1 MFKMAQVF
9 VYGTLKSGQPNN
21 YRMLDAANG
30 KAKLLARSRTVD
42 SYPLVIATQ
51 YNVPFL
57 LNIPGKGHRVQGEI
71 YSVDEKMLN
80 FLDWFE
86 RCPHQ
91 YQRTLVKLEVDEWV
105 GEGENNPKAG
115 SIVEAFVYSTTTYK
129 PEWLQNP
136 TYENYNYKGDHGLE
150 YIRREDRSTK

>member
-1 MFKMAQVF
+1 MFKMTQVF
-9 VYGTLKSGQPNN
+9 VYGTLKSGQPNY

-30 KAKLLARSRTVD
+30 KAKFLGRSRTVD

-51 YNVPFL
+51 YNIPFL
-57 LNIPGKGHRVQGEI
+57 LNVPGKGHCVRGEI
-71 YSVDEKMLN
+71 YSVDEKMLK

-86 RCPHQ
+86 CCPHQ

-115 SIVEAFVYSTTTYK
+115 SIIETFVYSTTTYK

-136 TYENYNYKGDHGLE
+136 TYENYDSYGDHGLE
-150 YIRREDRSTK
+150 YVCREDRCPK